1 MSRTK
6 SSFSSSRI
14 KTMSAVGVF
23 TALAYVCC
31 VLFHFRASFL
41 TFDLKDAVMTV
52 GAMIFGPSCGL
63 AMSVAVAL
71 IEFATISGTGAYGL
85 IMNVISSTTFV
96 CTASFLY
103 SRRRSMSGA
112 VTAVAIAAAL
122 TVAVMMGA
130 NLLIT
135 PYYQNVEREVV
146 AGMLLPLL
154 LPFNL
159 TKSVFNSAVVFL
171 LYKPLVTALRSAG
184 FLNSRKD
191 GSIRVLAQLK
201 DKRSLAVTLSAL
213 AVAVVALIFF
223 FLYLNGEFTFA

>member
-31 VLFHFRASFL
+31 VLFHFKASFL

-52 GAMIFGPSCGL
+52 GSMIFGPSWGL
-63 AMSVAVAL
+63 AMSFAVAL
-71 IEFATISGTGAYGL
+71 IEFATISGTGVYGL

-103 SRRRSMSGA
+103 SRRRSMSGD
-112 VTAVAIAAAL
+112 VSAVAAAAAL

-135 PYYQNVEREVV
+135 PYYTNVERKVV
-146 AGMLLPLL
+146 AAMIPTLL

-159 TKSVFNSAVVFL
+159 TKAVFNSAVVFL
-171 LYKPLVTALRSAG
+171 LYKPFVTALRGAG
-184 FLNSRKD
+184 FLNSHMD

-201 DKRSLAVTLSAL
+201 DKRTLAVTLSAL
-213 AVAVVALIFF
+213 ALAVVALIFF
-223 FLYLNGEFTFA
+223 FFYLHGEVTFA